1 MRVKV
6 LTYAIIL
13 CVALYFMSCNNKEKK
28 INYEEAMS
36 LYEKSIVLY
45 NSYIDSVSQAT
56 DSTEY
61 FRLLNN
67 FDEIFTKL
75 NYEFT
80 ADTDLLLSEEENDS
94 LISLSKRYSEI
105 RYMKLKKL
113 TNKNVE
119 RDSVHENEIEIRNTD

>member
-113 TNKNVE
+113 ANKNVE

>member
-13 CVALYFMSCNNKEKK
+13 CMALYFMSCNNKEKK

-113 TNKNVE
+113 ANKNVE